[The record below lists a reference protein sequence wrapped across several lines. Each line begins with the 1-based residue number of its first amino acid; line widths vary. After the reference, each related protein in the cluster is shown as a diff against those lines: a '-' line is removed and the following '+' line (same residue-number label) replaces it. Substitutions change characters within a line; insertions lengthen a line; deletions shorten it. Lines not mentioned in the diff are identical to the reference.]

1 MEAST
6 INVGYFVRQTEQS
19 ASSVPRLGRWWWW
32 LGVMVVVVVVVGGG
46 DGIHQA
52 ISGGS
57 YAGTFWDKTA
67 CSGIRVYITVQP
79 TPILH

>member
-6 INVGYFVRQTEQS
+6 INVGYFVLCS
-19 ASSVPRLGRWWWW
+19 ASSVPGLGRWWWW
-32 LGVMVVVVVVVGGG
+32 LGVLVVVVVGGG

-52 ISGGS
+52 ISGGF

-67 CSGIRVYITVQP
+67 CSGIRVYIKVQP